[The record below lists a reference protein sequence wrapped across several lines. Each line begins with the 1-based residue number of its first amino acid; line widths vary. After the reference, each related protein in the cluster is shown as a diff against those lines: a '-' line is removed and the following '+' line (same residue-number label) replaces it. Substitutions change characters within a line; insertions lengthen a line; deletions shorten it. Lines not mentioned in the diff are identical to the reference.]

1 MEGSVRCSCDSIDLG
16 VAAAAAAAATAVLPK
31 RAARALSC
39 FGGGAT

>member
-16 VAAAAAAAATAVLPK
+16 VAAAAAATAVLPK